1 MLIVASGPARLR
13 CVRLVRLFALECVP
27 QALKFKNERRALRS
41 NSVALLFVNPAPRG
55 SIVMLRTACLFH
67 DATLSATE
75 A

>member
-1 MLIVASGPARLR
+1 
-13 CVRLVRLFALECVP
+13 
-27 QALKFKNERRALRS
+27 LKFKNERRALRS

-67 DATLSATE
+67 DATLSATG